1 MNELIKY
8 FDKLSFTKGGEKF
21 IYKVLDSAA
30 ARDITSFT
38 PAANLLNITSGDN
51 YQTILSKISK
61 WFDSFANVAFSGDY
75 QELNNKPDIPSV
87 GSGNFIVKVNN
98 TNVASFNANQNDDTE
113 LSLSIPKI
121 DDSRAS
127 EETTYSSV
135 YIDTLISKNRP
146 QDIDEETWQ
155 QTIIDI
161 VKTKIEGGE
170 WDIPVD
176 IPEQSIDII
185 DDTQLL
191 YNKTWSSNKI
201 NSYIGKGILTIKVN
215 NEIKATF
222 GANQSNNTEF
232 NINLPTM
239 STIQFEVVDTLPISG
254 NAGTIYFIKNNT
266 DEDDDTRDE
275 YAWINDRWENIG
287 KHKVTN
293 LIAGTAIDINND
305 ASVNVKYDTD
315 TLYVNNNGELAV
327 KRSSFDGDYL
337 KKIKDMD
344 AYTNEAPVGEI
355 VMYVGPTVYD
365 DNGAELYHHGYIY
378 ERVATT
384 PVTPKETITIPVN
397 TDVVTFSNG
406 KKVYK
411 HDFATVYNFEAHT
424 PQTAEALDGGTF
436 TDASKWTPLT
446 LSIAKVGDV
455 LYYDNNI
462 NNRATIESI
471 DYYIS
476 NVGYQQGQYHINVTA
491 NSEEDAYEVAKNN
504 GAIFDAPGNT
514 GYTLVQAVNVVTD
527 DGKHYKL
534 SGASSSTS
542 MTSANDGH
550 CFIAEDG
557 EMFWSELYIFMQ
569 RLSDEPIVDQYRLHN
584 VYREERDCTPKYYVS
599 DSDFVLNLRSQQSK
613 SSYYDP
619 LLNFTDNK
627 IVSVNKTTSP
637 VVIEIQSESQ
647 EGSQQTEDQE
657 EEKPWKRIDVQPNS
671 GNINFE
677 DHDTQY
683 SAGSGLSM
691 TDNVITANV
700 DNETIIIDENGKLKA
715 VNSGGSTDSNGGNG
729 TTIVNNYVVTEGDKQ
744 YTVEGGLRQVTLL
757 HSYRCSL
764 SEDKKVLFSKGK
776 YIEDKELYVNTRQ
789 ETIYEHTQPYYTTV
803 YDESYA
809 DNGSMYDNYKIQLSA
824 KLYYKDDA
832 SDAWTY
838 DKDIQYMVNY
848 SSSQDYAIKNFK
860 KVAPISYAFK
870 YITASQGQ
878 LCELLLSDDS
888 NRRRAQKDNPS
899 ESFYTA
905 INDTYNAYNLGFAK
919 KVVSNLEASGIG
931 IGDRIVDVFG
941 NVYSI
946 VSYTFTEFAKLQV
959 YKIDSS
965 DIAGYKVKLYLNL
978 EQEAIASFNEDIQCS
993 VDLSSHLNGGN
1004 EFVQNSHSYFMYEGA
1019 TYKVIPPQQLT
1030 VILDTTLN
1038 DGFKPYYYKC
1048 SFRDLKTGKNVFHAY
1063 SDGTDNHPFI
1073 CCFIRENCLDN
1084 NSRYSFR
1091 RTTNGCSTSH
1101 ISQWYYPVNS
1111 EKSFADILNKAT
1123 QEYNSKL
1130 KPLPVFAGFLNVG
1143 ETYESAEPPVEIIED
1158 DSVIG
1163 DITVEKQTVYDSE
1176 LSTNSTNAVQNKVV
1190 TNALNRKVNSS
1201 DIANVARTGDYNDLR
1216 NKVNAGTGIDINGNN
1231 TVAVKIDNE
1240 TIKVVEGRL
1249 KAELPNDYRI
1259 TVDTQLSGNSSN
1271 PIANNAVQAA
1281 IEAIRQA
1288 LAGLPVA
1295 MELSGNNLILKDQA
1309 NNAVSTI
1316 DTTPFIKDGILETAQ
1331 LIKVAETGVDVEAP
1345 YFKFVFNVDANKAPI
1360 YVSLKDFISV
1370 QVETD
1375 DYLSSVSTN
1384 PVQNKIVNDAL
1395 NTKLNKNAF
1404 EYNEVEECLIIKTE

>member
-30 ARDITSFT
+30 ARDITPFT
-38 PAANLLNITSGDN
+38 PAVNLLNITNGDS

-75 QELNNKPDIPSV
+75 QELNNKPDIPTV
-87 GSGNFIVKVNN
+87 GSGNFIIKINN
-98 TNVASFNANQNDDTE
+98 TNVASFNANQSDDTE
-113 LSLSIPKI
+113 LSLDIPKI

-135 YIDTLISKNRP
+135 YIDSLIAKNRP

-155 QTIIDI
+155 QTVIDI

-176 IPEQSIDII
+176 IPEQTIDII

-222 GANQSNNTEF
+222 GANQSNNTEL

-315 TLYVNNNGELAV
+315 TLYINDNGELAV

-384 PVTPKETITIPVN
+384 PVTPKETVTIPVD

-411 HDFATVYNFEAHT
+411 HDFAAVYNFEAHT
-424 PQTAEALDGGTF
+424 PQTVEALDGGTF
-436 TDASKWTPLT
+436 TDANKWTPLT

-476 NVGYQQGQYHINVTA
+476 NVEYQQGQYHINVTA
-491 NSEEDAYEVAKNN
+491 NSEEGAYEVAKNN
-504 GAIFDAPGNT
+504 GATFNAPGNS
-514 GYTLVQAVNVVTD
+514 GYAKVQAVNVVTD

-534 SGASSSTS
+534 NGASSNTS
-542 MTSANDGH
+542 MASSNYGH

-557 EMFWSELYIFMQ
+557 EMFWSEHYQFIQ
-569 RLSDEPIVDQYRLHN
+569 RLSDELTVDQYRLYN
-584 VYREERDCTPKYYVS
+584 IYRGERDCTPKYYIT
-599 DSDFVLNLRSQQSK
+599 DSDFVLKPSSQQSK

-619 LLNFTDNK
+619 FLNLADNP
-627 IVSVNKTTSP
+627 IVSVNKLTSP

-647 EGSQQTEDQE
+647 QEEDQEEEQE
-657 EEKPWKRIDVQPNS
+657 EEKPWKRIDVQPNG

-691 TDNVITANV
+691 TNNIIAANV

-715 VNSGGSTDSNGGNG
+715 INSGGSTDNTGGNG

-764 SEDKKVLFSKGK
+764 SEDEKILFPKGK

-789 ETIYEHTQPYYTTV
+789 ETIYEHIIAA
-803 YDESYA
+803 ESNSLSSYRVQ
-809 DNGSMYDNYKIQLSA
+809 ISA
-824 KLYYKDDA
+824 KIFKEVKLFSSANAEYIGDVDNTVSYTSFEDVYNSFTSSYK
-832 SDAWTY
+832 
-838 DKDIQYMVNY
+838 
-848 SSSQDYAIKNFK
+848 
-860 KVAPISYAFK
+860 FK
-870 YITASQGQ
+870 YITANRGSI
-878 LCELLLSDDS
+878 CHLLLKNYYLGTGGYNGED
-888 NRRRAQKDNPS
+888 KK
-899 ESFYTA
+899 YYY
-905 INDTYNAYNLGFAK
+905 TYNSAISPYVGYNKGFAATLIN
-919 KVVSNLEASGIG
+919 NLSDSGLG
-931 IGDRIVDVFG
+931 KGDRIIDVFG
-941 NVYSI
+941 NIYTINSYSY
-946 VSYTFTEFAKLQV
+946 SEKGSRYNATTGDA
-959 YKIDSS
+959 Y
-965 DIAGYKVKLYLNL
+965 YCVKLFLTL
-978 EQEAIASFNEDIQCS
+978 EQKAIVEKEVNVKRLVGKRSGIDGKVPQTADR
-993 VDLSSHLNGGN
+993 
-1004 EFVQNSHSYFMYEGA
+1004 YYYTA
-1019 TYKVIPPQQLT
+1019 TYEIIPPETLT
-1030 VILDTTLN
+1030 IELN
-1038 DGFKPYYYKC
+1038 TNEVDYKPYYYKC

-1073 CCFIRENCLDN
+1073 CCFIRESCLDN
-1084 NSRYSFR
+1084 HPFMTHN
-1091 RTTNGCSTSH
+1091 
-1101 ISQWYYPVNS
+1101 
-1111 EKSFADILNKAT
+1111 LNKDPDALTDVSRWNAT
-1123 QEYNSKL
+1123 NKDEVSRITAEAAAYYKSLL
-1130 KPLPVFAGFLNVG
+1130 KPLPVFAGFLSVG
-1143 ETYESAEPPVEIIED
+1143 QTYASAEPPVEIIED

-1316 DTTPFIKDGILETAQ
+1316 DTTPFIKDGILETVQ
-1331 LIKVAETGVDVEAP
+1331 LIKVAETGVNVEAP

-1404 EYNEVEECLIIKTE
+1404 EYNEVDECLIIKTE

>member
-30 ARDITSFT
+30 ARDITPFT
-38 PAANLLNITSGDN
+38 PAANLLNITSGDD

-98 TNVASFNANQNDDTE
+98 TNVASFNANQSDDTE

-135 YIDTLISKNRP
+135 YIDMLISKIRP

-155 QTIIDI
+155 QTIINI
-161 VKTKIEGGE
+161 IKTKIEGGE
-170 WDIPVD
+170 WNIPVD
-176 IPEQSIDII
+176 IPEQPIDII

-275 YAWINDRWENIG
+275 YAWINDKWENIG

-315 TLYVNNNGELAV
+315 TLYINNNGELAV

-384 PVTPKETITIPVN
+384 PVTPKETITIPVD

-411 HDFATVYNFEAHT
+411 HDFATVYNFAANL
-424 PQTAEALDGGTF
+424 PQTVEALDGGTF
-436 TDASKWTPLT
+436 TDANKWTKLT
-446 LSIAKVGDV
+446 MPIAKVGDV
-455 LYYDNNI
+455 LYYDNNL

-504 GAIFDAPGNT
+504 GAIFAAPGGS
-514 GYTLVQAVNVVTD
+514 GYADVEAVNVVTD

-534 SGASSSTS
+534 KEASSITTLKSS
-542 MTSANDGH
+542 EHGH

-557 EMFWSELYIFMQ
+557 EMFWSYLYQFIQ
-569 RLSDEPIVDQYRLHN
+569 RLSDEPIVDQYRMYD
-584 VYREERDCTPKYYVS
+584 VYRGERDCTNKYWVS
-599 DSDFVLNLRSQQSK
+599 DSDFVLEPRSQQPK

-619 LLNFTDNK
+619 FLNLTDNK

-647 EGSQQTEDQE
+647 QTEDQEDQE
-657 EEKPWKRIDVQPNS
+657 EEKPWKRIDVQPNG

-715 VNSGGSTDSNGGNG
+715 INSGGSNGGNG

-776 YIEDKELYVNTRQ
+776 YIEDKDLYVNTRQ
-789 ETIYEHTQPYYTTV
+789 ETIYEHTVPYYSTV
-803 YDESYA
+803 YEESYE
-809 DNGSMYDNYKIQLSA
+809 DNGSMYNNYKIQLSA
-824 KLYYKDDA
+824 KLYYKNDVTSDD
-832 SDAWTY
+832 WTY
-838 DKDIQYMVNY
+838 DKDIQYTVYY
-848 SSSQDYAIKNFK
+848 SSSPDYAIENFK
-860 KVAPISYAFK
+860 RIAPIRYAFK

-878 LCELLLSDDS
+878 LCELLLSDDR
-888 NRRRAQKDNPS
+888 NRLDAQKDSPS
-899 ESFYTA
+899 TGFYTA
-905 INDTYNAYNLGFAK
+905 TTDTYNAYNLGFAK

-946 VSYTFTEFAKLQV
+946 VSYTFTEFAHAQL
-959 YKIDSS
+959 YRRDAS
-965 DIAGYKVKLYLNL
+965 DRAGYKVKLYLNL
-978 EQEAIASFNEDIQCS
+978 EQEAINLFNDNTPRS
-993 VDLSSHLNGGN
+993 VNISSYLNNGN
-1004 EFVQNSHSYFMYEGA
+1004 EFVPNSHNYFKYEDA

-1038 DGFKPYYYKC
+1038 NNFKPYYYKC

-1084 NSRYSFR
+1084 NSRYSSR
-1091 RTTNGCSTSH
+1091 RTTNGCNNS
-1101 ISQWYYPVNS
+1101 ISQWYYPANS
-1111 EKSFADILNKAT
+1111 ENSRFADILNRAT

-1130 KPLPVFAGFLNVG
+1130 KPLPVFAGFLSVG

-1190 TNALNRKVNSS
+1190 TNALNRKINSS

-1249 KAELPNDYRI
+1249 KAELPNDYI
-1259 TVDTQLSGNSSN
+1259 VTVDTQLSGNSSN
-1271 PIANNAVQAA
+1271 PIANSAVQAA
-1281 IEAIRQA
+1281 IETIRQA